1 MLELLSTAVNCILFS
16 NLLLTVEWDI
26 LLPTH
31 SSLSAETLHPPPLRW
46 WLSMI
51 QSNCNVTES
60 LASLHLGDFSH
71 NVTKYDFQSQ
81 VAAVVVAAGGEADET
96 QLALLFTNLEGKDI
110 HELLAKG
117 EVDLKNC
124 SSGGGGG
131 GGAAAAPAG
140 IQTYWICISFLW
152 WMRCSPSQRN
162 TLDYLQYPWIG
173 CTSLNRMFDND
184 GGRKQEAAS
193 YCSNE

>member
-1 MLELLSTAVNCILFS
+1 MIES
-16 NLLLTVEWDI
+16 NYT
-26 LLPTH
+26 
-31 SSLSAETLHPPPLRW
+31 
-46 WLSMI
+46 
-51 QSNCNVTES
+51 VTEP
-60 LASLHLGDFSH
+60 LAFLYLGDFAH
-71 NVTKYDFQSQ
+71 NVTKYDYQSQ

-140 IQTYWICISFLW
+140 IQTY
-152 WMRCSPSQRN
+152 
-162 TLDYLQYPWIG
+162 
-173 CTSLNRMFDND
+173 
-184 GGRKQEAAS
+184 
-193 YCSNE
+193 